1 MDCDDSIYSLS
12 AQMKWRVSL
21 HLARWMNVCLL
32 DWAVFQCLPESQ
44 VKLEDD
50 TMKFFVELH
59 LYQRGMCVMLQ
70 KIKIPL
76 SARIFSSVQ
85 SLSHASDF

>member
-1 MDCDDSIYSLS
+1 MLFMDCDESIYSLS

-32 DWAVFQCLPESQ
+32 VWAVLQCSPESQ

-50 TMKFFVELH
+50 TMKFFCGV
-59 LYQRGMCVMLQ
+59 
-70 KIKIPL
+70 
-76 SARIFSSVQ
+76 SSLPEGNVCDATKNKNTII
-85 SLSHASDF
+85 S